1 MNNYPNPAY
10 GAVPAPKKRR
20 RFPGFIIPIAVI
32 ALSAVATLV
41 FNLCFC
47 VAVVGGTSM
56 DHTLKSGDIVL
67 VTKLDR
73 KPADGDIVMVS
84 HGETYNE
91 PIIKRVIATEGQTL
105 ELDYDNDQVKVDGV
119 VLSEPYLYNET
130 ALGSYT
136 ADYEIPSTI
145 PEGKVFV
152 MGDNRMYSLDSRNS
166 KIGLIDAEN
175 ITGKVIFHFTPPW
188 SKDK

>member
-56 DHTLKSGDIVL
+56 EHTLKSGDIVL
-67 VTKLDR
+67 VTRLDR

-84 HGETYNE
+84 HGEAYNE

-166 KIGLIDAEN
+166 QIGLIDAEN

>member
-67 VTKLDR
+67 VTRLDR

-105 ELDYDNDQVKVDGV
+105 ELDYDNDQVKVDGA
-119 VLSEPYLYNET
+119 VLSEPYLHNET
-130 ALGSYT
+130 ALGRNT

-175 ITGKVIFHFTPPW
+175 ITGKMIFHFTPPW
-188 SKDK
+188 SKGK

>member
-56 DHTLKSGDIVL
+56 EHTLKSGDIVL
-67 VTKLDR
+67 VTRLDR

>member
-56 DHTLKSGDIVL
+56 DPTLKSGDIVL